1 MAAWAGRCRMTGAT
15 ATVLCGGQQPRMPS
29 AALVTATSLR
39 SQKRSFTGE
48 SEAVL
53 KNAVALPCPAPR
65 PRVLPSHLPSSS
77 KAGLTRKAAQP
88 QPAQK

>member
-15 ATVLCGGQQPRMPS
+15 ATVLCGGQQQHMPS
-29 AALVTATSLR
+29 AAMVTATSLR
-39 SQKRSFTGE
+39 LQECSITGE

-53 KNAVALPCPAPR
+53 KNAVARPCPAPR
-65 PRVLPSHLPSSS
+65 PRVLPSGS